1 LKKGRQIEDL
11 IDTISSWGTNLRI
24 SLVIF
29 LFLFLLSIYFE
40 RKREF
45 RIIFFPHEKK
55 KDGDEEIKAKLACVP
70 VLELR
75 SLC

>member
-1 LKKGRQIEDL
+1 
-11 IDTISSWGTNLRI
+11 
-24 SLVIF
+24 VIF
-29 LFLFLLSIYFE
+29 LFLFLLFIYFE

-45 RIIFFPHEKK
+45 WIIFFPHEKK
-55 KDGDEEIKAKLACVP
+55 KEGDEEIKAKLACVP

>member
-1 LKKGRQIEDL
+1 
-11 IDTISSWGTNLRI
+11 
-24 SLVIF
+24 VIF
-29 LFLFLLSIYFE
+29 LLFIYFE

-45 RIIFFPHEKK
+45 WIIFFPHEIK